1 MSPADDDGGREGGE
15 GGNWREGGGLIGD
28 QRKRKHITGKEGG
41 RRQEE
46 EGFNPSLAGRVVMR
60 WGWVQHD
67 SLSPPP
73 PYLPVWVVPGLEPL
87 RASAGRAPEL
97 LCRSCFG
104 SLGSVREAEG
114 SEE

>member
-1 MSPADDDGGREGGE
+1 MMMVAGVGGEAGTGGRVEE
-15 GGNWREGGGLIGD
+15 EGLIGD
-28 QRKRKHITGKEGG
+28 QRKRKHTTGREGG

-46 EGFNPSLAGRVVMR
+46 QGFNPSLAGRVVMG

-67 SLSPPP
+67 SHPHTCLSGSC
-73 PYLPVWVVPGLEPL
+73 LDLSAEPL